1 MHTRNQMVCYLNAH
15 ALGQVHADV
24 LFNVK
29 DEIEYPRREHEAEEM
44 QQLVVYWESMREV

>member
-1 MHTRNQMVCYLNAH
+1 MVCYLDAH
-15 ALGQVHADV
+15 ALRQVHADV

-29 DEIEYPRREHEAEEM
+29 DEIEYPRREREAEEM